1 MRPANA
7 SARDVGR
14 GLRGENESGP
24 RSGPALLRYALNRR
38 DVCSLHAFGAAL
50 RFEADLLAFSEALE
64 AVAANFGEVREQV
77 VTAVIR
83 GDEAEAL
90 CIVEPLDGTGIH
102 KNP

>member
-1 MRPANA
+1 
-7 SARDVGR
+7 
-14 GLRGENESGP
+14 
-24 RSGPALLRYALNRR
+24 
-38 DVCSLHAFGAAL
+38 
-50 RFEADLLAFSEALE
+50 
-64 AVAANFGEVREQV
+64 VREQV